1 MMFLVATI
9 VDRSRPIPQS
19 GNLCFNVAMHAVLIS
34 CRFLLVTVRAMLDRV
49 LLRDDAYLRPAFG
62 SQAMAKRLATG
73 LRHVEA
79 YLRRVLLVMALE
91 LEPTLVDVP
100 RPLGR
105 PKGSKAK
112 AKAKACPHFC
122 ILPKT
127 PPLSYALMQA
137 FEQKKEGLVSQG
149 IRDPQPVA
157 MARLYERLDHL
168 AIIIVD
174 PLKRAQ
180 RLAFYLARK
189 KPGPFF
195 APNLMLR
202 TPGVW
207 GTEAR
212 ATFDVLAHDIIT
224 RSKKRPP
231 PLQPPRRCPPSVTCF
246 G

>member
-1 MMFLVATI
+1 
-9 VDRSRPIPQS
+9 
-19 GNLCFNVAMHAVLIS
+19 MHAVLIS

-49 LLRDDAYLRPAFG
+49 VLRDDAYLRPAFATL
-62 SQAMAKRLATG
+62 AMAKRLSTG

-79 YLRRVLLVMALE
+79 FLRRVWLVMALE
-91 LEPTLVDVP
+91 LEPTLVDVQ
-100 RPLGR
+100 RPLCR
-105 PKGSKAK
+105 PKGRKTKAK
-112 AKAKACPHFC
+112 AKGKATTRFC
-122 ILPKT
+122 ILPKA
-127 PPLSYALMQA
+127 PGLPYALMQA
-137 FEQKKEGLVSQG
+137 FEQKRDGLVRHG
-149 IRDPQPVA
+149 NRDPQPVA

-168 AIIIVD
+168 SIIIGD

-212 ATFDVLAHDIIT
+212 ASFDALAYDIIT
-224 RSKKRPP
+224 RSKNRPP
-231 PLQPPRRCPPSVTCF
+231 PLRPPKRLGPSITSF